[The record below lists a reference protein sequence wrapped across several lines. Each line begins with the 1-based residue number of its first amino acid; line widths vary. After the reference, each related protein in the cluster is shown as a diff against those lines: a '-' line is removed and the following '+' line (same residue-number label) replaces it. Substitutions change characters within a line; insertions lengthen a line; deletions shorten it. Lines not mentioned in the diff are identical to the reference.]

1 MIALCEEQSK
11 TEQSSL
17 LWCFSPSFLELD
29 HISPHSLSLYGKEQ
43 REDSGKIIVCSMEKS
58 NASL

>member
-1 MIALCEEQSK
+1 MIALCEEQTK

-17 LWCFSPSFLELD
+17 LWCFSSFLELD